1 MIEIENGIPIPKQTR
16 KRKTLY
22 PLADLEMGQSFFV
35 ACAPED
41 SRKLIMSLS
50 GLCGRHTKKT
60 GRRYTCRVVEG
71 GIRVWRFE

>member
-22 PLADLEMGQSFFV
+22 PLADLGVGQSFFV
-35 ACAPED
+35 ACAPER
-41 SRKLIMSLS
+41 SRKLTMSLGS
-50 GLCGRHTKKT
+50 SAKHQANKT
-60 GRRYTCRVVEG
+60 GRRFTLRTVEG